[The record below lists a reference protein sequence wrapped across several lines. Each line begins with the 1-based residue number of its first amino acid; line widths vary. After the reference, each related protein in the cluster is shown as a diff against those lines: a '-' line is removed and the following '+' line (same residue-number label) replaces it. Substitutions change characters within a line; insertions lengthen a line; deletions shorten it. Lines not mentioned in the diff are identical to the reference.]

1 LRRDEIF
8 LLIFIYFIFSGYKVY
23 RTNSGLAVKWFKD
36 SIPVGYYINENGS
49 DDISDMNALIQ
60 AVNDSFKA
68 WEVEGSFIKT
78 NYLGITSAI
87 PEKEAGTNREIK
99 NVVGWIEKDWNDDH
113 SAIGITSV
121 IYYDDTGE
129 IIEADMALNGVDFK
143 WTLNPPSPCPS
154 NNLVDLKNVVT
165 HEAGHFFGMDH
176 SNISSA
182 TMYKS
187 SPPCDTTKRDLAPD
201 DINGIIYLYPE
212 NGIPFI
218 GGIYPQ
224 RGYNSDNEFEMNI
237 YGSGFA
243 ASVSVSLFMGSS
255 IIKAKSTQSISPQQ
269 VKAVFNLKG
278 AEEGIYSVML
288 TNNPMDNPYTD
299 ILEDSFEVVV
309 GTENSAYEGGCGC
322 SSSSMLNP
330 FIFLLPLYLIF
341 RHVSRS

>member
-1 LRRDEIF
+1 LRRNKIF
-8 LLIFIYFIFSGYKVY
+8 LLIFIYSISSGFKVY

-60 AVNDSFKA
+60 AVNESFKA

-113 SAIGITSV
+113 SAIGITTV

-176 SNISSA
+176 SNVSDA
-182 TMYKS
+182 TMYAS

-212 NGIPFI
+212 NNIPI
-218 GGIYPQ
+218 IEEISPQ
-224 RGYNSDNEFEMNI
+224 KGLNSDDEFEMNI

-255 IIKAKSTQSISPQQ
+255 MIKAKSTQPISTQQ
-269 VKAVFNLKG
+269 VKAIFNLKG
-278 AEEGIYSVML
+278 AKEGIYSVML
-288 TNNPMDNPYTD
+288 INNPMDNPYTD
-299 ILEDSFEVVV
+299 ILEDSFEVIT
-309 GTENSAYEGGCGC
+309 GSENPVYEGGCGC
-322 SSSSMLNP
+322 SSSDILNP
-330 FIFLLPLYLIF
+330 LILILPIYFILKN
-341 RHVSRS
+341 VSRS